1 MGSTLT
7 ELVEEGGRTMKKDKH
22 HIFYCRHDYNKGWAK
37 TLRAHWYCTV
47 EIPRDTLHKRLHREL
62 ERVPVPTA
70 CNIQSALFQLDL
82 LKRAGAIHS
91 YDNIERRLMVLMALF
106 DCCEPKTYE
115 ALEKQYEIVRKFY
128 KKTPSK

>member
-1 MGSTLT
+1 
-7 ELVEEGGRTMKKDKH
+7 MKKDKH